1 MSWADNAIKELEAG
15 NAATI
20 KPKGNSMKG
29 KVKSGATVTVE
40 VAEEYEKGDI
50 VLVKVK
56 GKVYLHLIKAVKDKQ
71 YQIGNNKGG
80 INGWV
85 SKSAIYGLATEIE
98 D

>member
-1 MSWADNAIKELEAG
+1 MSWADNAIKELQAG

-20 KPKGNSMKG
+20 KPKGQSMKG

-40 VAEEYEKGDI
+40 TAEEYTKGDI

-56 GKVYLHLIKAVKDKQ
+56 GKVYLHIIKAVKDKR
-71 YQIGNNKGG
+71 YLIGNNRGG

-85 SKSAIYGLATEIE
+85 NKSAIYGLATEIE

>member
-1 MSWADNAIKELEAG
+1 MSWADNAIKELQAG

-20 KPKGNSMKG
+20 KPKGQSMKG

-40 VAEEYEKGDI
+40 SAEEYTKGDI

-56 GKVYLHLIKAVKDKQ
+56 AKVYLHLMKAVKDKR
-71 YQIGNNKGG
+71 YLIGNNRGG

-85 SKSAIYGLATEIE
+85 NKSAIYGLATEIE